1 MLECDVFVIGCGPA
15 GASLALYLAQKNIKV
30 FVAEKKKNLDI
41 PVRCA
46 GFVPV
51 NIAGLF
57 DFKISGINNRT
68 EFLDTYAAKNPSDK
82 FHLISRTSA
91 PGFIL
96 DRDTFIN
103 DIASRF
109 TESGGDLFKGTKVTS
124 IQQIPGGF
132 TLDLSDLASKNHF
145 AVKAKIIAGA
155 DGPLSQVGKLIG
167 SSNKS
172 FMPAILQNPAIILK
186 NTDYNKVFLT
196 PYISCGYGWLF
207 PKADG
212 VNLGIGAFLK
222 QKTIRTKNKAEKKL
236 LDSEHYSCYR
246 DFSCI
251 GKDRDSSRTGKDRDS
266 INYNTGKDAANT
278 FISIKDTLADFIR
291 HLEFSGILAGEINP
305 QQPVFNDKSTQSVTG
320 LIPDSGIVENPGTKD
335 GLILCGD
342 AAGLCNPI
350 TGAGIYNAVYSAKL
364 ASEIIAKALSS
375 NDLSILQ
382 ETKEIYNSQFGNSIN
397 RALKKKLMQ
406 KNNWPRSTSNI
417 DGNTHVTVDTN
428 VWPEH
433 MPNNINNWPEHV
445 PIAKNRS
452 DFDYKDSKNNI
463 EFLDLIRQTWISFKD
478 YWH

>member
-30 FVAEKKKNLDI
+30 IVAEKKKNLDT

-68 EFLDTYAAKNPSDK
+68 ESLETYAAKNPSDK
-82 FHLISRTSA
+82 FHLIAKTSA

-109 TESGGDLFKGTKVTS
+109 TASGGNLLKGTKVIS
-124 IQQIPGGF
+124 IQQSPDGF
-132 TLDLSDLASKNHF
+132 TLGLSGLAIKEDHL

-155 DGPLSQVGKLIG
+155 DGPLSLAGKLMG

-172 FMPAILQNPAIILK
+172 FMPAILKNPAIILE
-186 NTDYNKVFLT
+186 NTGCNKVFLA

-207 PKADG
+207 PKTDS

-222 QKTIRTKNKAEKKL
+222 RKTILPKNKDEKKL
-236 LDSEHYSCYR
+236 LNSDHNACEGNSCSSGKSR
-246 DFSCI
+246 DPC
-251 GKDRDSSRTGKDRDS
+251 
-266 INYNTGKDAANT
+266 NYNCGEDTTDT
-278 FISIKDTLADFIR
+278 PISIKDTLADLVR
-291 HLEFSGILAGEINP
+291 HLEFSGILVNDINP
-305 QQPVFNDKSTQSVTG
+305 QQSVFNNNCIHAVTG
-320 LIPDSGIVENPGTKD
+320 LIPDSGIVENPGTKN

-350 TGAGIYNAVYSAKL
+350 TGAGIYNAIYSAKL
-364 ASEIIAKALSS
+364 ASEIIAKALSK
-375 NDLSILQ
+375 NDISILQ

-397 RALKKKLMQ
+397 RALGKKHIQ
-406 KNNWPRSTSNI
+406 KNNWPCSLP
-417 DGNTHVTVDTN
+417 D
-428 VWPEH
+428 
-433 MPNNINNWPEHV
+433 INGSHG
-445 PIAKNRS
+445 
-452 DFDYKDSKNNI
+452 NI
-463 EFLDLIRQTWISFKD
+463 EFLDLVRQTWISLRD

>member
-30 FVAEKKKNLDI
+30 IVSEKKKNLDI

-57 DFKISGINNRT
+57 DFKIRGINNRT
-68 EFLDTYAAKNPSDK
+68 EFLETYAAKNPSDK
-82 FHLISRTSA
+82 FHLISKTSA

-109 TESGGDLFKGTKVTS
+109 TASGGELLKSTKVISIKQTS
-124 IQQIPGGF
+124 DGF
-132 TLDLSDLASKNHF
+132 TLHLSDLASKNQL

-155 DGPLSQVGKLIG
+155 DGPLSIAGRLMG

-172 FMPAILQNPAIILK
+172 FIPVILQNPAIILR
-186 NTDYNKVFLT
+186 NTDCNKVFLA

-207 PKADG
+207 PKTG
-212 VNLGIGAFLK
+212 SVNLGVGAFFNRK
-222 QKTIRTKNKAEKKL
+222 KMQSINKDKNKL
-236 LDSEHYSCYR
+236 LDSDIHTCEVYSGNSIAIKSDNSDSSVKSSFGR
-246 DFSCI
+246 DSCSF
-251 GKDRDSSRTGKDRDS
+251 GKDIDSS
-266 INYNTGKDAANT
+266 NFNTGKYSANT
-278 FISIKDTLADFIR
+278 FISIKDILAVFTR
-291 HLEFSGILAGEINP
+291 HLEFSGILPKDINP
-305 QQPVFNDKSTQSVTG
+305 QQSITG

-335 GLILCGD
+335 GFILCGD

-364 ASEIIAKALSS
+364 ASEIIAKALSL

-397 RALKKKLMQ
+397 RALRKKFIQ
-406 KNNWPRSTSNI
+406 KNNWPRCIPDI
-417 DGNTHVTVDTN
+417 DD
-428 VWPEH
+428 
-433 MPNNINNWPEHV
+433 
-445 PIAKNRS
+445 
-452 DFDYKDSKNNI
+452 NI
-463 EFLDLIRQTWISFKD
+463 EFLDLVRQTWISFKE